1 MIAGA
6 VVLSIMRLL
15 HVDHVLPGDAP
26 AIADAVLAVE
36 EDGTIADVGR
46 AGEVLPR
53 HAGAPIERTHGVAFP
68 GLVNAH
74 THVELSSL
82 RGKVPGGRGFVP
94 WVESLIAARSEADDE
109 DEEAGISA
117 ACDELAA
124 SGTVAV
130 GEVTNTLRSVAPLAR
145 RGIGGCVFHEVFGH
159 QRATV
164 LARVQGLR
172 AELEERVPS
181 WPRDLTYAPAPHTL
195 YTTHPD
201 AVRALLE
208 GARRHGTRTSLH
220 FAEHAPERRA
230 IEEGDGPVPE
240 WLFARAKQRPEWP
253 RMPLLAYAESLGAV
267 EPSVLLVHLTE
278 ARPDELARIAEHGAP
293 VVLCPRS
300 NLFIGVKLPPL
311 LAVLDAGIAPALGTD
326 SLASNTSLDV
336 LAEARALADR
346 FPQVPALELV
356 RMATTNG
363 AKALGRDDLGR
374 IAKGTR
380 PGVIAIEGTTD
391 DPARFVIAN
400 VKAPRKHLARR
411 IAS

>member
-26 AIADAVLAVE
+26 AIADAAIAVE
-36 EDGTIADVGR
+36 DDGTIVDVGR
-46 AGEVLPR
+46 ADELLPR
-53 HAGAPIERTHGVAFP
+53 HAGAPVERTHGVAFP

-74 THVELSSL
+74 THVELSWL

-94 WVESLIAARSEADDE
+94 WVESLIAARTEGNDE

-117 ACDELAA
+117 ACDELSAT
-124 SGTVAV
+124 GTVAV

-159 QRATV
+159 QRETV

-240 WLFARAKQRPEWP
+240 WLFARAKQKPEWP

-278 ARPDELARIAEHGAP
+278 ARPDELARIAEHRAP

-300 NLFIGVKLPPL
+300 NLFISVKLPPL

-346 FPQVPALELV
+346 FAQVPALTLV
-356 RMATTNG
+356 QMATVNG
-363 AKALGRDDLGR
+363 AKALGREDLGR

-391 DPARFVIAN
+391 DPARFVLAN
-400 VKAPRKHLARR
+400 VKAPRRLLARR